1 MTNMYQENI
10 IDLYKHPKNKGMLES
25 PTHEYSKN
33 NPLCGDEIS
42 IQLIIEDNKI
52 KDVKFLGEGCAI
64 SIASVSMLTD
74 KIKRMDIEVIN
85 NLTKDDILE
94 MLHIPISTAR
104 IKCALLSLETVKGAL
119 NSPPTKNNLH

>member
-74 KIKRMDIEVIN
+74 KIKRMDIEEIN